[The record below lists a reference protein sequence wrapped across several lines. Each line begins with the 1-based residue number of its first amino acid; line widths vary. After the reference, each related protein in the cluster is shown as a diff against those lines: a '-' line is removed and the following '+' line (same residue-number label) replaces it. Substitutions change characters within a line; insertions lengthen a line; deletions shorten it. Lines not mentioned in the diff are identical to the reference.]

1 MKGAHRE
8 IVERSRLERRG
19 AQVGEV
25 EAVRVWMLGG
35 FSVSVGARTIEEDGG
50 WRLRKAA
57 SLVKLLALEDGHR
70 LHRERVMDLLWPDL
84 DKEAARNNLRFA
96 LHVARRTLEPAPATT
111 SSHYL
116 RLVGEQLALCTNV
129 PLWVDVEAFL
139 EAAATARHTREPTA
153 YRAAVELYSGD
164 LLPGDLYETWAE
176 DRRAELRRTYVA
188 LLVEFAGLY
197 EKREELGPAVEALGK
212 AVAAEPT
219 HEEAHTGLMRL
230 YALSG
235 RRRKAIKQYE
245 QLVEALSGEVDLD
258 PGAEVKSFYDDI
270 VAGRLPP
277 PRSAGKNTL
286 LKDSADAGYTL
297 GHNLP
302 APRTSFVGR
311 ERELVDVK
319 RLLAMT
325 RLLTLTGTGGSG
337 KTRLALA
344 VAKDLV
350 GAYPDGVWFVELAP
364 LSEET
369 LVPQAVADA
378 LSVREQPEHPLDAT
392 LVEALRAKKML
403 LLLDNCEHLIDAAAR
418 LVETLLDSC
427 PELRILAT
435 SRETLG
441 VMGEANWRVPS
452 LSLPDPQRSPTI
464 DELAGYESARLFLD
478 RALYR
483 SSAFVLSSENVGA
496 VAEICN
502 RLDGIPL
509 AIELAAARVGTLA
522 VEQISARLGD
532 SLKLLTGGSR
542 TATPRQQTL
551 RGTLDW
557 GYELLSEPEKR
568 VFCSISVFTGGWTL
582 EAAEVVGAG
591 SGIEEGDVLDL
602 VSRLV
607 DKSLVVAEVSAG
619 GILRYRML
627 EPVRQYGRER
637 LEQSGE
643 MEAARRRHA
652 LWYLALAEE
661 AETKLIGAEQTGWL
675 ERLETEHDNLRAAL
689 GWFLERGEAEL
700 GLRLGGAL
708 GEFWRLR
715 GHLREGLR
723 WLQTLLY
730 EGGDASPGRVRALV
744 HAGWMAWE
752 RADFERSTRFSE
764 EALALSRKLG
774 DKEGAATA
782 LHNLG
787 MVTIYDQMRAE
798 EAQALFEESLALR
811 RELGDKAGASRTLQ
825 RMGLISVVQ
834 HDFERAAALYEETLA
849 LGREAGDKVAVS
861 IALWLGG
868 LAFLGLG
875 DHDKVGKLCEKGLDL
890 ARQLGH
896 THVVALILH
905 VLAASAG
912 QQGRAVRSAR
922 LWGASESLLDVLGVA
937 LGPAERYHYDPYIAA
952 ARALLDEAAWK
963 AARAEGRAMTLEE
976 AVEYALLEEEP
987 ASPTASALERI
998 PADEPP
1004 AKLTRRERKVAT
1016 LVAQGLTNRRI
1027 AEELH
1032 IAERTAANHVANIL
1046 KKLGLRSRDEVAAR
1060 LEERRL

>member
-1 MKGAHRE
+1 
-8 IVERSRLERRG
+8 
-19 AQVGEV
+19 
-25 EAVRVWMLGG
+25 VRVWMLGG
-35 FSVSVGARTIEEDGG
+35 FSVSVGARTMEEDGG

-70 LHRERVMDLLWPDL
+70 LHRDRVIGLLWPDL
-84 DKEAARNNLRFA
+84 EKEAARNNLRFA

-111 SSHYL
+111 SSQYL
-116 RLVGEQLALCTNV
+116 RLVGEQLALCPNV

-139 EAAATARHTREPTA
+139 EAAAMARRTREPTA
-153 YRAAVELYSGD
+153 YRAAVDLYSGD

-176 DRRAELRRTYVA
+176 DRRAELRRTYLG
-188 LLVEFAGLY
+188 LLVELAGLY
-197 EKREELGPAVEALGK
+197 EKRGELGPAVEALDK
-212 AVAAEPT
+212 AVVEEPT
-219 HEEAHTGLMRL
+219 HEEARTGLMRL

-235 RRRKAIKQYE
+235 QRRKAIKQYE
-245 QLVEALSGEVDLD
+245 QLIEALSGELGLD
-258 PGAEVKSFYDDI
+258 PGAEIESLYDDI
-270 VAGRLPP
+270 VAGRFPLA
-277 PRSAGKNTL
+277 RSAEKNSL
-286 LKDSADAGYTL
+286 LKESAGAGRYTL

-311 ERELVDVK
+311 ERELVEVK

-325 RLLTLTGTGGSG
+325 RLLTLTGAGGSG

-350 GAYPDGVWFVELAP
+350 GTYPDGVWFVELAP
-364 LSEET
+364 LSEGA

-378 LSVREQPEHPLDAT
+378 LSVREQPEHSLATT
-392 LVEALRAKKML
+392 LVEALRHKNML
-403 LLLDNCEHLIDAAAR
+403 LLLDNCEHLIDAAAH

-427 PELRILAT
+427 PKLRVLAT
-435 SRETLG
+435 SREALG

-557 GYELLSEPEKR
+557 GYELLCEPEKR
-568 VFCSISVFTGGWTL
+568 VFCRMSVFTGGWTL

-591 SGIEEGDVLDL
+591 SGTEEGDVLDL
-602 VSRLV
+602 ISRLV
-607 DKSLVVAEVSAG
+607 DKSLVVAEVAAG
-619 GILRYRML
+619 GVLRYRML

-637 LEQSGE
+637 LEHSGE

-689 GWFLERGEAEL
+689 GWFLERGKAEL

-723 WLQTLLY
+723 WLQALLC

-787 MVTIYDQMRAE
+787 MVAIYDQMRAE

-834 HDFERAAALYEETLA
+834 HDFERAATLYEETLA

-868 LAFLGLG
+868 LAFLGMD
-875 DHDKVGKLCEKGLDL
+875 DHEKVSKLCEKGLDL

-922 LWGASESLLDVLGVA
+922 LWGASESLSDVLGVA
-937 LGPAERYHYDPYIAA
+937 LGPAERYHYDPYITA
-952 ARALLDEAAWK
+952 ARALLDEAVWNAAW
-963 AARAEGRAMTLEE
+963 AEGREMTLEV
-976 AVEYALLEEEP
+976 AVEYALVEDEP
-987 ASPTASALERI
+987 ASLTTPAPQRI
-998 PADEPP
+998 PADEPST
-1004 AKLTRRERKVAT
+1004 KLTRRERKVAA

-1027 AEELH
+1027 AQELH

-1060 LEERRL
+1060 LAGGTTAARSKLEWDDRR